1 MVKTE
6 RPLKAKRTVV
16 SLFFV
21 AGAASVA
28 AAAAAAAAGAGGAS
42 DITMQGAVAC
52 RRADTT
58 DRVAIGCCNCNQD
71 KH

>member
-21 AGAASVA
+21 AGAASV